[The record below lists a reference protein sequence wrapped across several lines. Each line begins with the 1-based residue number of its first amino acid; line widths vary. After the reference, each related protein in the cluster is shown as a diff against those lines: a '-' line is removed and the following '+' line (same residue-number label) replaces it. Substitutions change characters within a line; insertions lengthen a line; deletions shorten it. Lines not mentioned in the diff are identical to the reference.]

1 MGRYSDNADARQQA
15 LDKALGGDT
24 RGLLDAFDSHIGYSR
39 SAGRPGARKIRF
51 DSKGRLY
58 TQDSE

>member
-15 LDKALGGDT
+15 LDKALSGDT
-24 RGLLDAFDSHIGYSR
+24 EGLLDAFDNHVGYER
-39 SAGRPGARKIRF
+39 SGRRPGVRKIRF
-51 DSKGRLY
+51 DDEGRLY

>member
-15 LDKALGGDT
+15 LDKGLGGDT

-39 SAGRPGARKIRF
+39 SAGRPGARKDLLR
-51 DSKGRLY
+51 
-58 TQDSE
+58 Q